1 MLAARQV
8 QAVDT
13 AVRWTGRAAALGRIP
28 PRHVAV
34 LLSAYAAVLHNWVLP
49 EHYLEWWGYG
59 LYFLIATSAQ
69 AFCAGL
75 LVFWPR
81 RWVFLVGILGN
92 GAILLLY
99 AFTRTLGIPFFG
111 PAAWQVERVG
121 ALDLATAAAEVG
133 LVVVLV
139 QLLRRGP
146 PRRPAVSFPPA
157 IPQDRGECYATLD
170 DVQTQRV
177 EARRARG
184 RLAAPAYRTPGPEP
198 GG

>member
-8 QAVDT
+8 QAVDS

-75 LVFWPR
+75 LVF
-81 RWVFLVGILGN
+81 
-92 GAILLLY
+92 
-99 AFTRTLGIPFFG
+99 TLADSSPSAHI
-111 PAAWQVERVG
+111 V
-121 ALDLATAAAEVG
+121 L
-133 LVVVLV
+133 VVLV
-139 QLLRRGP
+139 T
-146 PRRPAVSFPPA
+146 
-157 IPQDRGECYATLD
+157 DRQC
-170 DVQTQRV
+170 
-177 EARRARG
+177 
-184 RLAAPAYRTPGPEP
+184 
-198 GG
+198 